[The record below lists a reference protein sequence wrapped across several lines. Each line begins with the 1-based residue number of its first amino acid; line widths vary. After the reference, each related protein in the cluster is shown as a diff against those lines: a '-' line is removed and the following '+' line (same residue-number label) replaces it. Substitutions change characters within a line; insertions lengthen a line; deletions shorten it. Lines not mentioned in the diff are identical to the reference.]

1 LAKSAAKSGAN
12 SAGEVEALAEQ
23 VRYHN
28 KKYWIEHKPE
38 ISDIEYDK
46 LVEKLRTLSP
56 DHPVLDELIE
66 DDAALPKVS
75 HAVPMLSIEKTFTA
89 EDVVEWG
96 KKSHAFDSHEEDGIV
111 AEFKVD
117 GSSCSLIYED
127 GKLVRAA
134 TRGDGYTGDNIT
146 RNAKVISDIPQT
158 IAGLKG
164 CNVEIRGEIYMSIK
178 SFNEAVQKFEKALA
192 AGTAREED
200 RPVNPRNYCA
210 GSIKLKDASITRERK
225 LSFIV
230 HGVIGKLPGSD
241 GKTEA
246 HRISTIEKM
255 GLKTAYYKV
264 VKKPDDVAGAIAEID
279 KERKSLPYETDGVV
293 FTINRVALHQELGAT
308 SHHPRYKLAYKYSR
322 ERGETTVVR
331 ILWHTT
337 RSGRVAPA
345 MEVEPIMLGGATVTL
360 CTLHNAK
367 TVKETRLRPGDRV
380 LLEREVIPYFV
391 ERVKGDAEKAADLP
405 SHCESCDTPLT
416 WDDTHTQLMCG
427 NVTGCPSQILDYLAY
442 YTSRGVVNIVGVG
455 EKLIEKLYAKK
466 LLKSPA
472 DFYRLTEKDLL
483 ENIEGKAEKSARNA
497 IAAIDAVRSQTLD
510 TFLVSLG
517 IDGLGPSV
525 AERTVS
531 HFGTL
536 EKILAANREDF
547 LHVENV
553 AETMAETLH
562 AGLKQRKALIAD
574 LLTQVKIQYKEK
586 AEGPLSGKSFCLTG
600 HVEFDHDGKHYDARP
615 EIEKLIESKG
625 GTIKS
630 VSKAL
635 NFLVVGNDPGSK
647 VEKAKK
653 AGVTILDAAG
663 LLKMLG

>member
-1 LAKSAAKSGAN
+1 LAKSAGKSD
-12 SAGEVEALAEQ
+12 SAGQIEALAEQ
-23 VRYHN
+23 IRYHN
-28 KKYWIEHKPE
+28 KKYWVEHKPE

-46 LVEKLRTLSP
+46 LVEKLRALSP
-56 DHPVLDELIE
+56 DHPVLDELVE
-66 DDAALPKVS
+66 DESALPKVT
-75 HAVPMLSIEKTFTA
+75 HAHPMLSIEKTFTA
-89 EDVVEWG
+89 EEVIEWA
-96 KKSHAFDSHEEDGIV
+96 KKSHGFDGHEQDGIV
-111 AEFKVD
+111 AEYKVD

-127 GKLVRAA
+127 GKLARAA

-146 RNAKVISDIPQT
+146 RNAKVIGDIPHE
-158 IAGLKG
+158 ISGLKG
-164 CNVEIRGEIYMSIK
+164 HSVEIRGEIYMSLK
-178 SFNEAVQKFEKALA
+178 SFNDAVAKFEKALA

-210 GSIKLKDASITRERK
+210 GSIKLKDASITKERK

-241 GKTEA
+241 GKSEA
-246 HRISTIEKM
+246 DRIRTVEKL
-255 GLKTAYYKV
+255 GLKTAFYKV
-264 VKKPDDVAGAIAEID
+264 VHKPEGVAAVIAEID
-279 KERKSLPYETDGVV
+279 KDRKDLPYETDGVV
-293 FTINRVALHQELGAT
+293 FTINRTAVHQELGST
-308 SHHPRYKLAYKYSR
+308 SHHPRYKLAYKFSR
-322 ERGETTVVR
+322 ERGETTIVR

-367 TVKETRLRPGDRV
+367 TVKETRVRPGDRV

-391 ERVKGDAEKAADLP
+391 ERVKGDPDKPAELP
-405 SHCESCDTPLT
+405 THCESCGAPLE
-416 WDDTHTQLMCG
+416 WDGTHTQLMCP
-427 NVTGCPSQILDYLAY
+427 NIVGCPSQILDYLAY

-472 DFYRLTEKDLL
+472 DFFRLTEKDLL
-483 ENIEGKAEKSARNA
+483 DNIEGKAEKSARNA
-497 IAAIDAVRSQTLD
+497 IAAIDAVRQQSLE

-517 IDGLGPSV
+517 IEGLGPSV
-525 AERTVS
+525 AERIVS

-536 EKILAANREDF
+536 EKALAASREDF

-553 AETMAETLH
+553 AETMAEALH
-562 AGLKQRKALIAD
+562 SGLKQRKALIHD
-574 LLTQVKIQYKEK
+574 LLTQVKIIYKEK
-586 AEGPLSGKSFCLTG
+586 AEGPLTGKSFCLTG
-600 HVEFDHDGKHYDARP
+600 HVEFDYGGKHYDARP
-615 EIEKLIESKG
+615 DIEKLIESKG

-635 NFLVVGNDPGSK
+635 NFLIVGDDAGSK
-647 VEKAKK
+647 VDKAKK
-653 AGVTILDAAG
+653 AGVTIIDGAE
-663 LLKMLG
+663 LLKML